1 MNSFNDTLSR
11 VLYIDVQNKK
21 FWVVERKDLF
31 GKFIGGA
38 GVAIKLLQEEC
49 PEGIDPLSPEN
60 PIIFAVGPL
69 VGAFPL
75 ASKTV
80 AMFKSPHTG
89 DLGESHAGGRSAV
102 AIRLAGYGA
111 IVIKN
116 ASDMPIYIAIH
127 GNKVFFRDA
136 TTLWG
141 MGSSLTA
148 ARVMRERETG
158 TGYRSIMR
166 IGKAGE
172 NMVSYASVTVE
183 TYRHFGRL
191 GLGAVF
197 GSKKLKGIIISG
209 KQTLQVTNKKEY
221 KTLYDK
227 IYKEAVNSQVM
238 QKYHDLGTPI
248 NIMNLNN
255 LEALPTR
262 NLQQT
267 TFNHADKI
275 SGESIAENYLGKRIA
290 CAHCPTACVHLANL
304 REQYSDS
311 KYFYKTT
318 FVGYD
323 FELLYALGTMLGI
336 EKPEDIFILCEKVER
351 YCMDAMSTGVILAWA
366 TEMFEKKLIGEKET
380 DGVVPRFNDTDAYLV
395 MIKKIVYGS
404 NDFYKALAKGV
415 TYASEKYGGK
425 EFALAN
431 NKNEMPGYHTG
442 PAAHLGFLIGARH
455 SHLCNAGYSL
465 DQSLLLTQD
474 VTPETVIDKLIDEEA
489 FRQILSSI
497 VVCFFARGIYNME
510 LVSKLLAVLNI
521 NYTVDDLKRIGK
533 EIHTEKYRFKFRE
546 GFSFDNLKIPE
557 RLFETPDPTHKIS
570 REFMM
575 KALKYAKEKMEGKE
589 VRST

>member
-1 MNSFNDTLSR
+1 MNTYNDTLSR
-11 VLYIDVQNKK
+11 VLYIDVKNKK
-21 FWVVERKDLF
+21 FNVVNRPDLF
-31 GKFIGGA
+31 DKYIGGA

-49 PEGIDPLSPEN
+49 PAGCDPLSPEN

-116 ASDMPIYIAIH
+116 ASDFPIYLAIH
-127 GNKVFFRDA
+127 GNKVYFRDA

-141 MGSSLTA
+141 MGNSLTS
-148 ARVMRERETG
+148 ARVMREREIG

-197 GSKKLKGIIISG
+197 GSKKLKGIVISG
-209 KQTLQVTNKKEY
+209 KQTLEVTNSKKY
-221 KTLYDK
+221 KELYDQ

-238 QKYHDLGTPI
+238 KKYHDLGTPI

-262 NLQQT
+262 NLKQT
-267 TFNHADKI
+267 VFEHADKI
-275 SGESIAENYLGKRIA
+275 SGESIAENYLGKRVA
-290 CAHCPTACVHLANL
+290 CAHCPTACIHLANL

-318 FVGYD
+318 YVGYD

-336 EKPEDIFILCEKVER
+336 EKPEDIFILIEEVEK
-351 YCMDAMSTGVILAWA
+351 YCMDAMSSGVVLAWA
-366 TEMFEKKLIGEKET
+366 TEMFERKLITTAET
-380 DGVVPRFNDTDAYLV
+380 DGIEPAWNNTKDYMTML
-395 MIKKIVYGS
+395 KKIVTPP
-404 NDFYKALAKGV
+404 NDFYKALGRGV
-415 TYASEKYGGK
+415 AYASAIYGG
-425 EFALAN
+425 EDFALSMG
-431 NKNEMPGYHTG
+431 KNEMPGYHTG

-465 DQSLLLTQD
+465 DQTLLMNED
-474 VTPETVIDKLIDEEA
+474 VAPEKVIDKLVDEEG
-489 FRQILSSI
+489 FRQILSSL
-497 VVCFFARGIYNME
+497 VVCFFARGIYNLE
-510 LVSKLLAVLNI
+510 LVSKLLAVMNI
-521 NYTVDDLKRIGK
+521 NFSADDLKRIGR
-533 EIHTEKYRFKFRE
+533 EIHLEKYKFKLRE
-546 GFSFDNLKIPE
+546 GFTFEGLTMPE
-557 RLFETPDPTHKIS
+557 RLFETPEPTGKIN
-570 REFMM
+570 RDYMQQ
-575 KALKYAKEKMEGKE
+575 ALDYAKKIL
-589 VRST
+589 S

>member
-1 MNSFNDTLSR
+1 MNTYIDTLSR
-11 VLYIDVQNKK
+11 VLYIDVKNKK
-21 FWVVERKDLF
+21 FKVIDRKDLF
-31 GKFIGGA
+31 DKYIGGA

-49 PEGIDPLSPEN
+49 PQGADPLSPEN

-116 ASDMPIYIAIH
+116 SSELPIYIAIH

-148 ARVMRERETG
+148 ARVMREREVG

-166 IGKAGE
+166 IGRAGE
-172 NMVSYASVTVE
+172 NLVSYASVTVE

-209 KQTLQVTNKKEY
+209 KQTLEVTNKKTY
-221 KTLYDK
+221 RNLYDF

-238 QKYHDLGTPI
+238 KKYHDIGTPI
-248 NIMNLNN
+248 NILNLNN
-255 LEALPTR
+255 LEALPTK

-267 TFNHADKI
+267 TFDHVDKI
-275 SGESIAENYLGKRIA
+275 SGESIAENYLGKRVA

-304 REQYSDS
+304 REQYNDS

-318 FVGYD
+318 YVGYD

-336 EKPEDIFILCEKVER
+336 EKPEDIFILTEKVER

-366 TEMFEKKLIGEKET
+366 TEMFEKKLITEVET
-380 DGVVPRFNDTDAYLV
+380 EGIVPQWNNTEAYLD
-395 MIKKIVYGS
+395 MIKKIVNAS
-404 NDFYKALAKGV
+404 NGFYKALAKGV
-415 TYASEKYGGK
+415 VYASDKYGGK
-425 EFALAN
+425 EFALSSG
-431 NKNEMPGYHTG
+431 KNEMPGYHTG

-465 DQSLLLTQD
+465 DQSLLMNHD
-474 VTPETVIDKLIDEEA
+474 VTPEVVIDKLIEEES

-497 VVCFFARGIYNME
+497 VVCFFARGIYNLE
-510 LVSKLLAVLNI
+510 LVSKLLAVMNI
-521 NYTVDDLKRIGK
+521 NYSVDDLKRIGK
-533 EIHTEKYRFKFRE
+533 EIHAEKYKFKFRE
-546 GFSFDNLKIPE
+546 GFSFDNLTIAE
-557 RLFETPDPTHKIS
+557 RLFETAEPTGKMNKAY
-570 REFMM
+570 MM
-575 KALKYAKEKMEGKE
+575 KALEYAKKVIIPSGK
-589 VRST
+589 TN

>member
-1 MNSFNDTLSR
+1 MNTINDTLSR
-11 VLYIDVQNKK
+11 VLYIDVKNKK
-21 FWVVERKDLF
+21 FKVVNRKDLF
-31 GKFIGGA
+31 DKYIGGA

-49 PEGIDPLSPEN
+49 PAGADPLSPEN

-111 IVIKN
+111 IVIRN
-116 ASDMPIYIAIH
+116 ASDIPIYLAIH
-127 GNKVFFRDA
+127 GNEVFFRDA

-148 ARVMRERETG
+148 ARIMREREKG

-172 NMVSYASVTVE
+172 NMVSYAAVTVE

-197 GSKKLKGIIISG
+197 GSKKLKGIVISG
-209 KQTLQVTNKKEY
+209 KQSLEVVNKKNY
-221 KTLYDK
+221 RTLYDQ

-238 QKYHDLGTPI
+238 KKYHDLGTPI
-248 NIMNLNN
+248 NILNLNN
-255 LEALPTR
+255 LEALPTK
-262 NLQQT
+262 NLQET
-267 TFNHADKI
+267 TFSHADKI
-275 SGESIAENYLGKRIA
+275 SGEHIAENYLGKRVA
-290 CAHCPTACVHLANL
+290 CAHCPTACIHLANL

-318 FVGYD
+318 YVGYD

-336 EKPEDIFILCEKVER
+336 EKPEDIFILIEEVEKH
-351 YCMDAMSTGVILAWA
+351 CMDAMSSGVVLAWA
-366 TEMFEKKLIGEKET
+366 TEMFQKKLISTLET
-380 DGVVPRFNDTDAYLV
+380 DNLNPEWNNTKCYMQMLH
-395 MIKKIVYGS
+395 KIVNPP

-415 TYASEKYGGK
+415 SYAAEIYGGK

-465 DQSLLLTQD
+465 DQTILMNQD
-474 VTPETVIDKLIDEEA
+474 ISPEAVIDKLLAEESY
-489 FRQILSSI
+489 RQILSSI
-497 VVCFFARGIYNME
+497 VVCFFARGIFNME
-510 LVSKLLAVLNI
+510 LISKLLAVMDK
-521 NYTVDDLKRIGK
+521 NYTVSELEKIGI
-533 EIHTEKYRFKFRE
+533 EIHAEKFKFKFRE
-546 GFSFDNLKIPE
+546 GFSFDKLYIPE
-557 RLFETPDPTHKIS
+557 RLYETPEPTGKINK
-570 REFMM
+570 EFMR
-575 KALKYAKEKMEGKE
+575 KALDYAHKRLQIK
-589 VRST
+589 

>member
-1 MNSFNDTLSR
+1 MNTFNDTLSR

-21 FWVVERKDLF
+21 FWVVVRKELF
-31 GKFIGGA
+31 EKYIGGA

-49 PEGIDPLSPEN
+49 PQGINPLSPEN

-80 AMFKSPHTG
+80 AMFKSPLTG

-127 GNKVFFRDA
+127 GNSVFFRDA

-166 IGKAGE
+166 IGRSGE

-209 KQTLQVTNKKEY
+209 KQTLEVTNKKAY
-221 KTLYDK
+221 KTLYDQ
-227 IYKEAVNSQVM
+227 IYKEAVNSKVM
-238 QKYHDLGTPI
+238 QKYHDIGTPI

-267 TFNHADKI
+267 TFEYADKI

-318 FVGYD
+318 YVGYD

-336 EKPEDIFILCEKVER
+336 EKPKDIFILCEKVER

-366 TEMFEKKLIGEKET
+366 TEMFEKKLISET
-380 DGVVPRFNDTDAYLV
+380 ETEGIAPKFNETEAYLI
-395 MIKKIVYGS
+395 MIKKIVDGT
-404 NDFYKALAKGV
+404 NDFYRALAKGV
-415 TYASEKYGGK
+415 VYASEIYGGK
-425 EFALAN
+425 DFALAN

-465 DQSLLLTQD
+465 DQTLLMNQD
-474 VTPETVIDKLIDEEA
+474 VSPETVIDKLIEEEG

-497 VVCFFARGIYNME
+497 VVCFFARGIYNLE
-510 LVSKLLAVLNI
+510 LVSKLLAVMNI
-521 NYTVDDLKRIGK
+521 NFSAEDLKRIGK
-533 EIHTEKYRFKFRE
+533 EIHFEKYKFKFRE
-546 GFSFDNLKIPE
+546 GFSFDKLTIPE
-557 RLFETPDPTHKIS
+557 RLYETKEPTGRINKAY
-570 REFMM
+570 MM
-575 KALKYAKEKMEGKE
+575 KALEYAKKVIIPSGK
-589 VRST
+589 TN

>member
-1 MNSFNDTLSR
+1 MNNFNDTLSR
-11 VLYIDVQNKK
+11 VLYIDVKNKK
-21 FWVVERKDLF
+21 FKVVDRKDLF
-31 GKFIGGA
+31 DKYIGGS

-49 PEGIDPLSPEN
+49 PVGCDPLSPEN

-111 IVIKN
+111 IVIQN
-116 ASDMPIYIAIH
+116 ASEMPIYIAIH

-141 MGSSLTA
+141 MGNSLTA
-148 ARVMRERETG
+148 ARVMREREIG
-158 TGYRSIMR
+158 SGYRSIMR

-209 KQTLQVTNKKEY
+209 KQTLEVTNKKEY
-221 KTLYDK
+221 KVLYDH
-227 IYKEAVNSQVM
+227 IYNEAVNSQVM
-238 QKYHDLGTPI
+238 KKYHDLGTPI
-248 NIMNLNN
+248 NILNLNN
-255 LEALPTR
+255 LEALPTK

-267 TFNHADKI
+267 TFEHADEI
-275 SGESIAENYLGKRIA
+275 SGESIAKNFLGKRVA
-290 CAHCPTACVHLANL
+290 CAHCPTACIHLANL

-311 KYFYKTT
+311 AYFYKTT
-318 FVGYD
+318 YVGYD
-323 FELLYALGTMLGI
+323 FELLFALGTMLGI
-336 EKPEDIFILCEKVER
+336 EKPEDIFILCDTVEKH
-351 YCMDAMSTGVILAWA
+351 CMDAMSTGVILAWA
-366 TEMFEKKLIGEKET
+366 TEMFEKKLISEVET
-380 DGVVPRFNDTDAYLV
+380 DGVIPQWNYTKGYLD
-395 MIKKIVYGS
+395 MMSKIVS
-404 NDFYKALAKGV
+404 QPNDFYKALAKGV
-415 TYASEKYGGK
+415 TYASEKFGGK
-425 EFALAN
+425 DFALAN

-465 DQSLLLTQD
+465 DQALLMNKD
-474 VTPETVIDKLIDEEA
+474 VPPEEVIDKLIAEEG

-497 VVCFFARGIYNME
+497 VICFFARGIYNLE
-510 LVSKLLAVLNI
+510 LVSKALAIMNI
-521 NYTVDDLKRIGK
+521 NYTPDDLKRIGM
-533 EIHTEKYRFKFRE
+533 EIHAEKFKFKFRE
-546 GFSFDNLKIPE
+546 GFSFDKLTIPE
-557 RLFETPDPTHKIS
+557 RLFETKEPTGKIN
-570 REFMM
+570 RAYME
-575 KALKYAKEKMEGKE
+575 KALAYAKKVILE
-589 VRST
+589 

>member
-1 MNSFNDTLSR
+1 MNAFNDTLSR
-11 VLYIDVQNKK
+11 VLYIDVKNKK
-21 FWVVERKDLF
+21 FWVTERKDLF
-31 GKFIGGA
+31 DKYIGGA

-49 PEGIDPLSPEN
+49 PSGADPLSPEN

-116 ASDMPIYIAIH
+116 ASDMPIYVAIH

-148 ARVMRERETG
+148 ARVMREREIG

-209 KQTLQVTNKKEY
+209 KQTLQVTNKKTY
-221 KTLYDK
+221 KDLYDR

-238 QKYHDLGTPI
+238 KKYHDIGTPI
-248 NIMNLNN
+248 NILNLNN

-262 NLQQT
+262 NLKQA
-267 TFNHADKI
+267 TFEYAEKI
-275 SGESIAENYLGKRIA
+275 SGENIAQNYLGKRVA
-290 CAHCPTACVHLANL
+290 CAHCPTACIHLANL

-311 KYFYKTT
+311 PYFYKTT

-323 FELLYALGTMLGI
+323 FELLYALGSMLGI
-336 EKPEDIFILCEKVER
+336 EKPEDIFMLIEEVEKF
-351 YCMDAMSTGVILAWA
+351 CMDAMSSGVVLAWA
-366 TEMFEKKLIGEKET
+366 TEMFEKKLITENET
-380 DGVVPRFNDTDAYLV
+380 DGLNPEWNNTKTYIAMLS
-395 MIKKIVYGS
+395 KIV
-404 NDFYKALAKGV
+404 NPPNAFYKAMAKGV
-415 TYASEKYGGK
+415 SHAAEIYGGK
-425 EFALAN
+425 EFALAF

-474 VTPETVIDKLIDEEA
+474 VAPETIIDKLIDEEA

-497 VVCFFARGIYNME
+497 VVCFFARGIYN
-510 LVSKLLAVLNI
+510 LDLISQLLATMNI
-521 NYTVDDLKRIGK
+521 NYNTDDLKRIGK
-533 EIHTEKYRFKFRE
+533 EIHAEKYRFKCRE
-546 GFSFDNLKIPE
+546 GFSFDKLEIPG
-557 RLFETPDPTHKIS
+557 RLFETPEPTQKINK
-570 REFMM
+570 EFMRA
-575 KALKYAKEKMEGKE
+575 ALNYAKEKIKCQ
-589 VRST
+589 